1 MPWTIRL
8 CRPAGIGKTEGIA
21 ASVTIDT
28 TVHRGHHANAIVTLD
43 AEVSAARPPIPVSM
57 ETRRNVLK
65 STAALVASAASSI
78 ASPRASADFALVR
91 SLPVIVDR
99 ARTGSSE
106 FKERAIADH
115 AANMKP
121 FGGSLARHG
130 HALFHQT
137 RSAATGPWDF
147 DIVVIGSGYG
157 ASICAA
163 RLAMAK
169 QSGVRLAVLERGRE
183 WIPGTFADTFAGA
196 MKQSRYQMLGPNKKT
211 IDNPIGLFNAMQN
224 DEVNVLSGNGLGGSS
239 LINANVAIRP
249 DADCFNQTDWP
260 AALRDRRVLDPYY
273 DRASLELDARVES
286 IDASPKMRSQRLAAK
301 RLEICGA
308 NFEPASLTVTRG
320 SKNETAAI
328 LNRQGLRQRGCIDC
342 GDCTAG
348 CNVGAK
354 NTLAMNYL
362 PLARRHGAEIYTHT
376 EVVRIEKLCDHYR
389 IHFNNFH
396 PDREG
401 KLCTQSGTTT
411 TRMVVVGAGSIG
423 SNEILLRS
431 RSAGLSVSDRVG
443 HRWTT
448 NGDAV
453 GFIRKSDHL
462 TNIGGFSAFAQSG
475 CAVGPTIQT
484 NLTYPGRT
492 RLSERVLIQ
501 DGSVSRSYAN
511 VLGLLMQDMD
521 LDQTLVMLGM
531 GHDGAAGRVV
541 LGDDGL
547 GSVKWPGLKDS
558 PYRKLIR
565 REFAKVAAAHGG
577 KYKYL
582 KIFGDNLITVHPLG
596 GCAMADDPRNGVVDD
611 CGRVFD
617 ASRGGQWDAATG
629 LETPSIH
636 TGLYVADGSII
647 PTSIGCNPLMTI
659 SALAERIS
667 QQIAGDPAHADLFA

>member
-1 MPWTIRL
+1 M
-8 CRPAGIGKTEGIA
+8 G
-21 ASVTIDT
+21 SDVDNVTTDT
-28 TVHRGHHANAIVTLD
+28 TVRRWHQDSAIMAIDV
-43 AEVSAARPPIPVSM
+43 EVSPAGPPIRMSM

-65 STAALVASAASSI
+65 STAAMVAGATCSM
-78 ASPRASADFALVR
+78 ASPRVKADFAPIR

-99 ARTGSSE
+99 RRTGTSE
-106 FKERAIADH
+106 FKKRAIADH
-115 AANMKP
+115 AENMKP
-121 FGGSLARHG
+121 LGGSLARHG
-130 HALFHQT
+130 QALFHQS
-137 RSAATGPWDF
+137 RNAATGPWDF
-147 DIVVIGSGYG
+147 DIIVIGSGYG

-260 AALRDRRVLDPYY
+260 AALRDRRVLDPFYE
-273 DRASLELDARVES
+273 RASWELDARVES

-301 RLEICGA
+301 RLEGCGVK
-308 NFEPASLTVTRG
+308 FEPAALTVTR
-320 SKNETAAI
+320 SNKNNTAAI
-328 LNRQGLRQRGCIDC
+328 INRQGLRQRGCIDC

-362 PLARRHGAEIYTHT
+362 PLARRYGAEIYTHT
-376 EVVRIEKLCDHYR
+376 EVVRIEKICDHYQ

-401 KLCTQSGTTT
+401 KLCTRSGTITS
-411 TRMVVVGAGSIG
+411 RMVIVGAGSIG

-431 RSAGLSVSDRVG
+431 RSAGLPVSDRIG

-453 GFIRKSDHL
+453 GFVRKSDHL
-462 TNIGGFSAFAQSG
+462 TNIGGFSAFAKDG
-475 CAVGPTIQT
+475 CSVGPTIQT
-484 NLTYPGRT
+484 NLTYPDRPH
-492 RLSERVLIQ
+492 LSQRVLIQ

-531 GHDGAAGRVV
+531 GHDGTAGRVV

-596 GCAMADDPRNGVVDD
+596 GCGMADDPRNGVVDD
-611 CGRVFD
+611 RGRVFD
-617 ASRGGQWDAATG
+617 VSRGGQRDAATG
-629 LETPSIH
+629 FETPSVH
-636 TGLYVADGSII
+636 TGLYIADGSII

-659 SALAERIS
+659 SALAERIAE
-667 QQIAGDPAHADLFA
+667 QISGDPAHADLFA